1 MGLLHK
7 SSTFTNCGIIL
18 EWKSRLYAL
27 RREFISKAEISVRVH
42 RTVTRCCVTQQMPLY
57 PGHTVAFSELK

>member
-18 EWKSRLYAL
+18 ELKYRLCAL
-27 RREFISKAEISVRVH
+27 LREFISKAEISVRVH
-42 RTVTRCCVTQQMPLY
+42 RTVTRCCVTQQMPFY